1 MRWKLTPLVL
11 LLMVKIQAQWTLSV
25 ELEDI
30 KHETGK
36 IFVAIYDNSLSFRNE
51 NLVIRDTILPINKFT
66 GRILFNNMPSG
77 EYAVTL
83 FHDVN
88 DNGKLDTNILGIPK
102 EPYGFSNNPAIRMK
116 APNFEKCKFTMN
128 SDLLI
133 SIIMK

>member
-1 MRWKLTPLVL
+1 MRWILTPLIL
-11 LLMVKIQAQWTLSV
+11 FLILKIQAQWTLSV
-25 ELEDI
+25 ELKDI

-36 IFVAIYDNSLSFRNE
+36 LFVAIYDNSHSFRNE
-51 NLVIRDTILPINKFT
+51 NLVFRDTILPMNQFT
-66 GRILFNNMPSG
+66 GRILFTDMPSG

-88 DNGKLDTNILGIPK
+88 DNGELDTNFLGIPK